1 MLKAFRYLKP
11 YWISV
16 VAVIV
21 LVFAQ
26 VQAQLALPDHMS
38 KIITYGIQYGG
49 ITESIPS
56 AMSEETYNHLQ
67 VFMDEESKTIL
78 EDNYVQ
84 VSQGDTS
91 YTKKYPL
98 VEKED
103 IYVLKDHPDSS
114 LEDTIKKP
122 LLMTSLLE
130 NEEILK
136 SFKLDSSSQLYQA
149 LALQPQLKEQIV
161 NQFDAMLSKY
171 TDANL
176 TAAQTLAVK
185 KVYQDLQMDTA
196 AIQNRYIMQEGFWML
211 AISLLATISAIGS
224 AYLSSRTAT
233 AASRDLRRDVFAKV
247 ETFSSAEFSRFSTA
261 SLITRT
267 TNDIQQVQ
275 TILTM
280 FLRIVLFAPFMG
292 FTSLFKVIHYSSL
305 VSLLAW
311 SVAGLITLMIAIFSF
326 TMPKFKKSQELV
338 DQLNRVS
345 REQLE
350 GMLVIRAF
358 DNEKYEE
365 QRFKKVNDNIT
376 KLNLFLNRVIG
387 LPMPIMTFALSALSV
402 GIIWIGTNQ
411 VDAGTMQIGD
421 MMAFLQYATE
431 ILMSFMIIAM
441 IFIMV
446 PRSSVSANR
455 IFEILET
462 EPTIHDPVEPKH
474 LPKEN
479 APITFDHVS
488 FKYANAEENV
498 LEDIHF
504 TANPEETVA
513 FIGSTG
519 SGKTTLVNL
528 LPRFFDI
535 TEGAIRFG
543 DIDIR
548 DVSQKEL
555 RDRIGYVPQKGI
567 LFSGTIASN
576 LRYADESLSDEKM
589 EEALSVSQAKEF
601 VDRMPNGVNEPI
613 AQGGTNVSG
622 GQKQRL
628 SIARALAKD
637 AQVYIFDDTFSAL
650 DYATDAKL
658 RAALAELI
666 TKKHAT
672 VFIVAQR
679 ISSIM
684 HADKII
690 ILDQG
695 KMAGIGTHEELLKSC
710 EVYQEI
716 AHSQLSR
723 EELGE

>member
-84 VSQGDTS
+84 VSRGDTS

-98 VEKED
+98 VENED

-267 TNDIQQVQ
+267 TNDVQQVQ

-365 QRFKKVNDNIT
+365 QRFKKVNDDIT
-376 KLNLFLNRVIG
+376 KLNLFLNRVMG

-488 FKYANAEENV
+488 FKYAKAEENV

-601 VDRMPNGVNEPI
+601 VDCMPNGVNEPI

-690 ILDQG
+690 VLDQG

>member
-11 YWISV
+11 YWVSV

-98 VEKED
+98 VENED

-224 AYLSSRTAT
+224 AYISSRTAT

-267 TNDIQQVQ
+267 TNDVQQVQ

-311 SVAGLITLMIAIFSF
+311 SVAGLITLMIGIFSF

-376 KLNLFLNRVIG
+376 KLNLFLNRVMG

-535 TEGAIRFG
+535 TEGTIRFG

-690 ILDQG
+690 VLDQG

>member
-56 AMSEETYNHLQ
+56 AMSEKTYNHLQ

-84 VSQGDTS
+84 VSRGDTS

-161 NQFDAMLSKY
+161 NQFDVMLSKY

-267 TNDIQQVQ
+267 TNDVQQVQ

-365 QRFKKVNDNIT
+365 QRFKKVNDDIT
-376 KLNLFLNRVIG
+376 KLNLFLNRVMG

-535 TEGAIRFG
+535 TEGTIRFG

-690 ILDQG
+690 VLDQG

>member
-196 AIQNRYIMQEGFWML
+196 AIQNRYITQEGFWML

-267 TNDIQQVQ
+267 TNDVQQVQ

-365 QRFKKVNDNIT
+365 QRFKKVNDDIT
-376 KLNLFLNRVIG
+376 KLNLFLNRVMG
-387 LPMPIMTFALSALSV
+387 LPMPIMIFALSALSV

-479 APITFDHVS
+479 APITFDRVS

-535 TEGAIRFG
+535 TEGTIRFG

-690 ILDQG
+690 VLDQG

>member
-21 LVFAQ
+21 LVFSQ

-78 EDNYVQ
+78 ENNYVQ
-84 VSQGDTS
+84 VSRGDTS

-224 AYLSSRTAT
+224 AYISSRTAT

-267 TNDIQQVQ
+267 TNDVQQVQ

-376 KLNLFLNRVIG
+376 KLNLFLNRVMG

-535 TEGAIRFG
+535 TEGTIRFG

-589 EEALSVSQAKEF
+589 EEALSVSQAREF

-690 ILDQG
+690 VLDQG

>member
-56 AMSEETYNHLQ
+56 AMSEETYTHLQ
-67 VFMDEESKTIL
+67 VFMDEESKSIL
-78 EDNYVQ
+78 ENNYVQ

-98 VEKED
+98 AEKED

-114 LEDTIKKP
+114 LEDAIKKP

-136 SFKLDSSSQLYQA
+136 NFKLNSSSQLYQA
-149 LALQPQLKEQIV
+149 LSLQPQLKEQIV
-161 NQFDAMLSKY
+161 DRFDAMLAKY

-185 KVYQDLQMDTA
+185 KVYQELEIDTA
-196 AIQNRYIMQEGFWML
+196 AIQNRYIMQEGLWML
-211 AISLLATISAIGS
+211 AISLLATVCAIGS

-275 TILTM
+275 TVLTM

-311 SVAGLITLMIAIFSF
+311 SVAGLITLMIVIFSF
-326 TMPKFKKSQELV
+326 TIPKFKKSQELV

-365 QRFKKVNDNIT
+365 QRFKKVNDDIT
-376 KLNLFLNRVIG
+376 KLNLFLNRVMG
-387 LPMPIMTFALSALSV
+387 LPMPVMTFALSALSV
-402 GIIWIGTNQ
+402 AIIWIGTHQ

-441 IFIMV
+441 IFIMI

-462 EPTIHDPVEPKH
+462 EPTIHDPAEPKH

-528 LPRFFDI
+528 LPRFFDV

-543 DIDIR
+543 DIDIC

-555 RDRIGYVPQKGI
+555 RNRIGYVPQKGI
-567 LFSGTIASN
+567 LFSGTIESN
-576 LRYADESLSDEKM
+576 LRYADENLSDEKM
-589 EEALSVSQAKEF
+589 EEALTISQAKEF

-658 RAALAELI
+658 RAALAGLI
-666 TKKHAT
+666 AKKHAT

-690 ILDQG
+690 VLDQG
-695 KMAGIGTHEELLKSC
+695 KMAGIGTHEELLKNC

>member
-56 AMSEETYNHLQ
+56 AMSEETYKHLQ
-67 VFMDEESKTIL
+67 IFMGEESKTIL

-98 VEKED
+98 AEKED

-114 LEDTIKKP
+114 LEDAIKKP

-136 SFKLDSSSQLYQA
+136 NFKLDSSSQLYQA
-149 LALQPQLKEQIV
+149 LTLQPQLKEQIV
-161 NQFDAMLSKY
+161 AQFDAMLAKY

-176 TAAQTLAVK
+176 TAAQTFAVK
-185 KVYQDLQMDTA
+185 KVYKDLQMDTA
-196 AIQNRYIMQEGFWML
+196 AIQNRYIMQEGLWML
-211 AISLLATISAIGS
+211 AISLLATVCAIGS

-275 TILTM
+275 TVLTM

-311 SVAGLITLMIAIFSF
+311 SVAGLITLMIVIFSF
-326 TMPKFKKSQELV
+326 TMPKFKQSQELV

-365 QRFKKVNDNIT
+365 QRFKKVNDDIT
-376 KLNLFLNRVIG
+376 KLNLFLNRVMG

-402 GIIWIGTNQ
+402 AIIWIGTNQ

-441 IFIMV
+441 IFIMI
-446 PRSSVSANR
+446 PRSSVSAKR
-455 IFEILET
+455 IFEVLET

-528 LPRFFDI
+528 LPRFFDVI
-535 TEGAIRFG
+535 E
-543 DIDIR
+543 
-548 DVSQKEL
+548 
-555 RDRIGYVPQKGI
+555 
-567 LFSGTIASN
+567 
-576 LRYADESLSDEKM
+576 
-589 EEALSVSQAKEF
+589 
-601 VDRMPNGVNEPI
+601 
-613 AQGGTNVSG
+613 
-622 GQKQRL
+622 
-628 SIARALAKD
+628 
-637 AQVYIFDDTFSAL
+637 
-650 DYATDAKL
+650 
-658 RAALAELI
+658 
-666 TKKHAT
+666 
-672 VFIVAQR
+672 
-679 ISSIM
+679 
-684 HADKII
+684 
-690 ILDQG
+690 
-695 KMAGIGTHEELLKSC
+695 
-710 EVYQEI
+710 
-716 AHSQLSR
+716 
-723 EELGE
+723 

>member
-11 YWISV
+11 YWVSV

-84 VSQGDTS
+84 VSRGDTS

-267 TNDIQQVQ
+267 TNDVQQVQ

-311 SVAGLITLMIAIFSF
+311 SVAGLITLMIGIFSF

-365 QRFKKVNDNIT
+365 QRFKKVNDDIT
-376 KLNLFLNRVIG
+376 KLNLFLNRVMG

-535 TEGAIRFG
+535 TEGTIRFG

-690 ILDQG
+690 VLDQG

-710 EVYQEI
+710 EVYQEN

>member
-1 MLKAFRYLKP
+1 MLKAFRYLKT

-56 AMSEETYNHLQ
+56 AMSEETYKHLQ
-67 VFMDEESKTIL
+67 IFMDEESKTIL

-98 VEKED
+98 AEKEN

-114 LEDTIKKP
+114 LEDAIKKP

-136 SFKLDSSSQLYQA
+136 NFKLNSSSQLYQA
-149 LALQPQLKEQIV
+149 LTLQPQLKEQIV
-161 NQFDAMLSKY
+161 DRFDAMLAKY

-196 AIQNRYIMQEGFWML
+196 AIQNRYIMQEGLWML
-211 AISLLATISAIGS
+211 AISLLATVCAIGS

-233 AASRDLRRDVFAKV
+233 AASRDLRRDVFAIV

-275 TILTM
+275 TVLTM

-311 SVAGLITLMIAIFSF
+311 SVAGLITLMIVIFSF
-326 TMPKFKKSQELV
+326 TMPKFKQSQELV

-365 QRFKKVNDNIT
+365 QRFKKVNDDIT
-376 KLNLFLNRVIG
+376 KLNLFLNRVMG

-402 GIIWIGTNQ
+402 AIIWIGTNQ

-441 IFIMV
+441 IFIMI
-446 PRSSVSANR
+446 PRSSVSAKR
-455 IFEILET
+455 IFEVLET

-479 APITFDHVS
+479 TPITFDHVS

-528 LPRFFDI
+528 LPRFFDV
-535 TEGAIRFG
+535 TEG
-543 DIDIR
+543 
-548 DVSQKEL
+548 
-555 RDRIGYVPQKGI
+555 
-567 LFSGTIASN
+567 
-576 LRYADESLSDEKM
+576 
-589 EEALSVSQAKEF
+589 
-601 VDRMPNGVNEPI
+601 
-613 AQGGTNVSG
+613 
-622 GQKQRL
+622 
-628 SIARALAKD
+628 
-637 AQVYIFDDTFSAL
+637 
-650 DYATDAKL
+650 
-658 RAALAELI
+658 
-666 TKKHAT
+666 
-672 VFIVAQR
+672 
-679 ISSIM
+679 
-684 HADKII
+684 
-690 ILDQG
+690 
-695 KMAGIGTHEELLKSC
+695 
-710 EVYQEI
+710 
-716 AHSQLSR
+716 
-723 EELGE
+723 

>member
-267 TNDIQQVQ
+267 TNDVQQVQ

-365 QRFKKVNDNIT
+365 QRFKKVNDDIT
-376 KLNLFLNRVIG
+376 KLNLFLNRVMG

-498 LEDIHF
+498 LEDINF

-528 LPRFFDI
+528 LPCFFDI
-535 TEGAIRFG
+535 TEGTIRFG

-601 VDRMPNGVNEPI
+601 VDRMSNGVNEPI

-690 ILDQG
+690 VLDQG

>member
-56 AMSEETYNHLQ
+56 AMSEKTYNHLQ

-84 VSQGDTS
+84 VSRGDTS

-267 TNDIQQVQ
+267 TNDVQQVQ

-376 KLNLFLNRVIG
+376 KLNLFLNRVMG

-535 TEGAIRFG
+535 TEGTIRFG

-589 EEALSVSQAKEF
+589 EEALSVSQAREF

-690 ILDQG
+690 VLDQG

>member
-1 MLKAFRYLKP
+1 MLKAFRYLKT

-56 AMSEETYNHLQ
+56 AMSEETYKHLQ
-67 VFMDEESKTIL
+67 IFMDEESKTIL

-98 VEKED
+98 VVKED

-114 LEDTIKKP
+114 LEDAIKKP

-136 SFKLDSSSQLYQA
+136 NFKLNSSSQLYQA
-149 LALQPQLKEQIV
+149 LTLQPQLKEQIV
-161 NQFDAMLSKY
+161 NQFDAMLAKY

-196 AIQNRYIMQEGFWML
+196 AIQNRYIMQEGLWML
-211 AISLLATISAIGS
+211 AISLLATVCAIGS
-224 AYLSSRTAT
+224 SYLSSRTAT

-275 TILTM
+275 TVLTM

-311 SVAGLITLMIAIFSF
+311 SVAGLITLMIVIFSF

-365 QRFKKVNDNIT
+365 QRFKKVNDDIT
-376 KLNLFLNRVIG
+376 KLNLFLNRVMG

-402 GIIWIGTNQ
+402 AIIWIGTNQ

-441 IFIMV
+441 IFIMI
-446 PRSSVSANR
+446 PRSSVSAKR
-455 IFEILET
+455 IFEVLET

-479 APITFDHVS
+479 SPITFDHVS

-528 LPRFFDI
+528 LPRFFDV

-555 RDRIGYVPQKGI
+555 RNRIGYVPQKGI

-576 LRYADESLSDEKM
+576 LRYADENLSDEKM
-589 EEALSVSQAKEF
+589 EEALTISQAKEF

-658 RAALAELI
+658 RAALAGLI
-666 TKKHAT
+666 AKKHAT

-690 ILDQG
+690 VLDQG
-695 KMAGIGTHEELLKSC
+695 KMAGIGTHEELLKNC

>member
-84 VSQGDTS
+84 VSRGDTS

-171 TDANL
+171 TNANL

-267 TNDIQQVQ
+267 TNDVQQVQ

-376 KLNLFLNRVIG
+376 KLNLFLNRVMG

-535 TEGAIRFG
+535 TEGTIRFG

-690 ILDQG
+690 VLDQG

>member
-56 AMSEETYNHLQ
+56 AMSEETYKHLQ
-67 VFMDEESKTIL
+67 IFMDEESKTIL

-103 IYVLKDHPDSS
+103 IYVLKDYPDNS
-114 LEDTIKKP
+114 LEDAIKKP

-136 SFKLDSSSQLYQA
+136 NFKLDSSSQLYQA
-149 LALQPQLKEQIV
+149 LVLQPQLKEQIV
-161 NQFDAMLSKY
+161 NQFDAMLAKY

-196 AIQNRYIMQEGFWML
+196 AIQNRYIMQEGLWML
-211 AISLLATISAIGS
+211 AISLLATVCAIGS

-275 TILTM
+275 TVLTM

-311 SVAGLITLMIAIFSF
+311 SVAGLITLMIVIFSF

-365 QRFKKVNDNIT
+365 QRFKKVNDDIT
-376 KLNLFLNRVIG
+376 KLNLFLNRVMG

-402 GIIWIGTNQ
+402 AIIWIGTNQ

-441 IFIMV
+441 IFIMI
-446 PRSSVSANR
+446 PRSSVSAKR
-455 IFEILET
+455 IFEVLET

-528 LPRFFDI
+528 LPRFFDV
-535 TEGAIRFG
+535 TEGSICFG

-555 RDRIGYVPQKGI
+555 RDRIGYIPQKGI

-576 LRYADESLSDEKM
+576 LRYADENLSEEKM

-658 RAALAELI
+658 RTALAGLI
-666 TKKHAT
+666 AKKHAT

-684 HADKII
+684 HADKIVV
-690 ILDQG
+690 LDQG
-695 KMAGIGTHEELLKSC
+695 KMAGIGTHEELLKNC

>member
-11 YWISV
+11 YWVSV

-84 VSQGDTS
+84 VSRGDTS

-267 TNDIQQVQ
+267 TNDVQQVQ

-365 QRFKKVNDNIT
+365 QRFKKVNDDIT
-376 KLNLFLNRVIG
+376 KLNLFLNRVMG
-387 LPMPIMTFALSALSV
+387 LPMPIMAFALSALSV

-535 TEGAIRFG
+535 TEGTIRFG

-690 ILDQG
+690 VLDQG

>member
-78 EDNYVQ
+78 ENNYVQ
-84 VSQGDTS
+84 VSRGDTS

-224 AYLSSRTAT
+224 AYISSRTAT

-267 TNDIQQVQ
+267 TNDVQQVQ

-376 KLNLFLNRVIG
+376 KLNLFLNRVMG

-535 TEGAIRFG
+535 TEGTIRFG

-589 EEALSVSQAKEF
+589 EEALSVSQAREF

-690 ILDQG
+690 VLDQG

>member
-84 VSQGDTS
+84 VSRGDTS

-267 TNDIQQVQ
+267 TNDVQQVQ

-365 QRFKKVNDNIT
+365 QRFKKVNDDIT
-376 KLNLFLNRVIG
+376 KLNLFLNRVMG

-504 TANPEETVA
+504 TANPEETIA

-535 TEGAIRFG
+535 SEGTIRFG

-690 ILDQG
+690 VLDQG

>member
-56 AMSEETYNHLQ
+56 AMSEKTYNHLQ

-84 VSQGDTS
+84 VSRGDTS

-267 TNDIQQVQ
+267 TNDVQQVQ

-376 KLNLFLNRVIG
+376 KLNLFLNRVMG

-535 TEGAIRFG
+535 TEGTIRFG
-543 DIDIR
+543 GIDIR

-666 TKKHAT
+666 TKKHAM

-690 ILDQG
+690 VLDQG

>member
-84 VSQGDTS
+84 VSRGDTS

-267 TNDIQQVQ
+267 TNDVQQVQ

-311 SVAGLITLMIAIFSF
+311 SVAGLITLMIGIFSF

-365 QRFKKVNDNIT
+365 QRFKKVNDDIT
-376 KLNLFLNRVIG
+376 KLNLFLNRVMG

-535 TEGAIRFG
+535 TEGTIRFG

-690 ILDQG
+690 VLDQG

>member
-267 TNDIQQVQ
+267 TNDVQQVQ

-365 QRFKKVNDNIT
+365 QRFKKVNDDIT
-376 KLNLFLNRVIG
+376 KLNLFLNRVMG

-498 LEDIHF
+498 LEDINF

-535 TEGAIRFG
+535 TEGTIRLG

-690 ILDQG
+690 VLDQG

>member
-56 AMSEETYNHLQ
+56 AMSEETYSHLQ

-84 VSQGDTS
+84 VSRGDTS

-267 TNDIQQVQ
+267 TNDVQQVQ

-292 FTSLFKVIHYSSL
+292 FTSLFKVTHYSSL

-311 SVAGLITLMIAIFSF
+311 SVAGLITLMIGIFSF

-376 KLNLFLNRVIG
+376 KLNLFLNRVMG

-535 TEGAIRFG
+535 TEGTIRFG

-690 ILDQG
+690 VLDQG

>member
-56 AMSEETYNHLQ
+56 AMSEKTYNHLQ

-84 VSQGDTS
+84 VSRGDTS

-267 TNDIQQVQ
+267 TNDVQQVQ

-376 KLNLFLNRVIG
+376 KLNLFLNRVMG

-462 EPTIHDPVEPKH
+462 EPTIHDPIEPKH

-535 TEGAIRFG
+535 TEGTIRFG

-690 ILDQG
+690 VLDQG

>member
-176 TAAQTLAVK
+176 TAAQILAVK

-267 TNDIQQVQ
+267 TNDVQQVQ

-376 KLNLFLNRVIG
+376 KLNLFLNRIMG

-535 TEGAIRFG
+535 TEGTIRFG

-690 ILDQG
+690 VLDQG

>member
-1 MLKAFRYLKP
+1 MLKAFRYLKT

-56 AMSEETYNHLQ
+56 AMSEETYKHLQ
-67 VFMDEESKTIL
+67 IFMDEESKTIL

-98 VEKED
+98 VVKED

-114 LEDTIKKP
+114 LEDAIKKP

-136 SFKLDSSSQLYQA
+136 NFKLNSSSQLYQA
-149 LALQPQLKEQIV
+149 LTLQPQLKEQIV
-161 NQFDAMLSKY
+161 NQFDAMLAKY

-196 AIQNRYIMQEGFWML
+196 AIQNRYIMQEGLWML
-211 AISLLATISAIGS
+211 AISLLATVCTIGS

-275 TILTM
+275 TVLTM

-311 SVAGLITLMIAIFSF
+311 SVAGLITLMIVIFSF

-365 QRFKKVNDNIT
+365 QRFKKVNDDIT
-376 KLNLFLNRVIG
+376 KLNLFLNRVMG
-387 LPMPIMTFALSALSV
+387 LPMPVMTFALSALSV
-402 GIIWIGTNQ
+402 AIIWIGTNQ

-479 APITFDHVS
+479 VPITFDHVS

-528 LPRFFDI
+528 LPRFFDV

-555 RDRIGYVPQKGI
+555 RNRIGYVPQKGI

-576 LRYADESLSDEKM
+576 LRYADENLSDEKM
-589 EEALSVSQAKEF
+589 EEALTISQAKEF

-658 RAALAELI
+658 HAALAGLI
-666 TKKHAT
+666 AKKHAT

-690 ILDQG
+690 VLDQG
-695 KMAGIGTHEELLKSC
+695 KMAGIGTHEELLKNC

>member
-84 VSQGDTS
+84 VSRGDTS

-103 IYVLKDHPDSS
+103 IYVLKDYPDSS

-267 TNDIQQVQ
+267 TNDVQQVQ

-365 QRFKKVNDNIT
+365 QRFKKVNDDIT
-376 KLNLFLNRVIG
+376 KLNLFLNRVMG

-567 LFSGTIASN
+567 LFSGTIESN

-690 ILDQG
+690 VLDQG

>member
-21 LVFAQ
+21 LVFSQ

-56 AMSEETYNHLQ
+56 AMSEKTYNHLQ

-78 EDNYVQ
+78 KDNYVQ

-267 TNDIQQVQ
+267 TNDVQQVQ

-376 KLNLFLNRVIG
+376 KLNLFLNRVMG

-535 TEGAIRFG
+535 TEGTIRFG

-690 ILDQG
+690 VLDQG

>member
-38 KIITYGIQYGG
+38 KIISYGIQYGG

-267 TNDIQQVQ
+267 TNDVQQVQ

-376 KLNLFLNRVIG
+376 KLNLFLNRVMG

-535 TEGAIRFG
+535 TEGTIRFG

-690 ILDQG
+690 VLDQG

>member
-84 VSQGDTS
+84 VSRGDTS

-267 TNDIQQVQ
+267 TNDVQQVQ

-376 KLNLFLNRVIG
+376 KLNLFLNRVMG

-498 LEDIHF
+498 LEDIRF

-548 DVSQKEL
+548 DVTQKEL

-690 ILDQG
+690 VLDQG

>member
-16 VAVIV
+16 IAVIV

-49 ITESIPS
+49 ITEFIPS
-56 AMSEETYNHLQ
+56 AMSEETYKHLQ
-67 VFMDEESKTIL
+67 VFMDAESTTIL
-78 EDNYVQ
+78 ENNYVQ

-98 VEKED
+98 AEKED

-114 LEDTIKKP
+114 LEDAMKKP

-136 SFKLDSSSQLYQA
+136 NFKLDSSSQLYQA
-149 LALQPQLKEQIV
+149 LSLQPQLKEQIV
-161 NQFDAMLSKY
+161 NQFDAMLAKY

-185 KVYQDLQMDTA
+185 KVYQELEMDTA
-196 AIQNRYIMQEGFWML
+196 AIQNRYITQEGLWML
-211 AISLLATISAIGS
+211 AISLLATVCAIGS

-275 TILTM
+275 TVLTM

-311 SVAGLITLMIAIFSF
+311 SVAGLITLMIVIFSF

-365 QRFKKVNDNIT
+365 QRFKKVNDDIT
-376 KLNLFLNRVIG
+376 KLNLFLNRVMG
-387 LPMPIMTFALSALSV
+387 LPMPVMTFALSALSV
-402 GIIWIGTNQ
+402 AIIWIGTNQ

-479 APITFDHVS
+479 VPITFDHVS

-528 LPRFFDI
+528 LPRFFDV

-555 RDRIGYVPQKGI
+555 RNRIGYVPQKGI

-576 LRYADESLSDEKM
+576 LRYADENLSDEKM
-589 EEALSVSQAKEF
+589 EEALTISQAKEF

-658 RAALAELI
+658 RAALAGLI
-666 TKKHAT
+666 AKKHAT

-690 ILDQG
+690 VLDQG
-695 KMAGIGTHEELLKSC
+695 KMAGIGTHEELLKNC

>member
-84 VSQGDTS
+84 VSRGDTS

-267 TNDIQQVQ
+267 TNDVQQVQ

-311 SVAGLITLMIAIFSF
+311 SVAGLITLMIGIFSF

-365 QRFKKVNDNIT
+365 QRFKKVNDDIT
-376 KLNLFLNRVIG
+376 KLNLFLNRVMG

-402 GIIWIGTNQ
+402 GIIWIGTNK

-535 TEGAIRFG
+535 TEGTIRFG

-690 ILDQG
+690 VLDQG

>member
-11 YWISV
+11 YWVSV

-84 VSQGDTS
+84 VSRGDTS

-267 TNDIQQVQ
+267 TNDVQQVQ

-365 QRFKKVNDNIT
+365 QRFKKVNDDIT
-376 KLNLFLNRVIG
+376 KLNLFLNRVMG

-504 TANPEETVA
+504 TANPEETIA

-535 TEGAIRFG
+535 SEGTIRFG

-690 ILDQG
+690 VLDQG

>member
-16 VAVIV
+16 AAVIV
-21 LVFAQ
+21 LVFSQ

-84 VSQGDTS
+84 VSRGDTS

-267 TNDIQQVQ
+267 TNDVQQVQ

-365 QRFKKVNDNIT
+365 QRFKKVNDDIT
-376 KLNLFLNRVIG
+376 KLNLFLNRVMG

-488 FKYANAEENV
+488 FKYAKAEENV

-690 ILDQG
+690 VLDQG

>member
-176 TAAQTLAVK
+176 TAAQTLVVK

-267 TNDIQQVQ
+267 TNDVQQVQ

-376 KLNLFLNRVIG
+376 KLNLFLNRVMG

-498 LEDIHF
+498 LEDINF

-690 ILDQG
+690 VLDQG

>member
-84 VSQGDTS
+84 VSRGDTS

-267 TNDIQQVQ
+267 TNDVQQVQ

-311 SVAGLITLMIAIFSF
+311 SVAGLITLMIAIFSC

-376 KLNLFLNRVIG
+376 KLNLFLNRVMG

-498 LEDIHF
+498 LEDINF

-535 TEGAIRFG
+535 TEGTIRFG

-548 DVSQKEL
+548 DVSQKDL

-658 RAALAELI
+658 RAALTELI

-690 ILDQG
+690 VLDQG

>member
-171 TDANL
+171 TNANL

-185 KVYQDLQMDTA
+185 KIYQDLQMDTA

-267 TNDIQQVQ
+267 TNDVQQVQ

-365 QRFKKVNDNIT
+365 QRFKKVNDDIT
-376 KLNLFLNRVIG
+376 KLNLFLNRVMG

-535 TEGAIRFG
+535 TEGTIRFG

-690 ILDQG
+690 VLDQG

>member
-267 TNDIQQVQ
+267 TNDVQQVQ

-292 FTSLFKVIHYSSL
+292 FTSLFKVIRYSSL

-376 KLNLFLNRVIG
+376 KLNLFLNRVMG

-690 ILDQG
+690 VLDQG

>member
-21 LVFAQ
+21 LVFSQ

-267 TNDIQQVQ
+267 TNDVQQVQ

-376 KLNLFLNRVIG
+376 KLNLFLNRVMG

-498 LEDIHF
+498 LEDINF

-535 TEGAIRFG
+535 TEGTIRLG

-690 ILDQG
+690 VLDQG

>member
-84 VSQGDTS
+84 VSRGDTS

-267 TNDIQQVQ
+267 TNDVQQVQ

-365 QRFKKVNDNIT
+365 QRFKKVNDDIT
-376 KLNLFLNRVIG
+376 KLNLFLNRVMG

-535 TEGAIRFG
+535 TEGTIRFG

-690 ILDQG
+690 VLDQG

>member
-16 VAVIV
+16 AAVIV

-267 TNDIQQVQ
+267 TNDVQQVQ

-311 SVAGLITLMIAIFSF
+311 SVTGLITLMIAIFSF

-365 QRFKKVNDNIT
+365 QRFKKVNDDIT
-376 KLNLFLNRVIG
+376 KLNLFLNRVMG

-535 TEGAIRFG
+535 TEGTIRFG

-690 ILDQG
+690 VLDQG

>member
-149 LALQPQLKEQIV
+149 LALQPQLKKQIV

-267 TNDIQQVQ
+267 TNDVQQVQ

-311 SVAGLITLMIAIFSF
+311 SVAGLITLMIGIFSF

-365 QRFKKVNDNIT
+365 QRFKKVNDDIT
-376 KLNLFLNRVIG
+376 KLNLFLNRVMG

-535 TEGAIRFG
+535 TEGTIRFG

-690 ILDQG
+690 VLDQG